1 MFEPSV
7 LIVRRKGG
15 KFSIAPLT
23 RPSQLRTNRCNCCC
37 RMDAVMVQKLQNQR
51 TVGRTIRLRVV
62 MKSAC
67 NGKGCGTENFM
78 RPCCTKGEK
87 NESQYKSKCSA
98 HPSETLPGV
107 SLA

>member
-1 MFEPSV
+1 MFEPGV

-23 RPSQLRTNRCNCCC
+23 RPSQLRTNRCDCCR
-37 RMDAVMVQKLQNQR
+37 RMDAVMIQKLHNLG
-51 TVGRTIRLRVV
+51 TVSRAIRFRVV
-62 MKSAC
+62 MLSTSTR
-67 NGKGCGTENFM
+67 KGYGTENLM